1 MSVKH
6 GTGIVPSM
14 IGVFDSGH
22 GGLTVFKALR
32 ARFPHKSF
40 VYLGDHA
47 NAPYGDRH
55 GDDIVALTRNACD
68 RLFAM
73 DCKLVVLGCNTATA
87 VAGRTLQQNWL
98 HTAWPDRKILG
109 IIAPTVEAATQTPWH
124 VQEPVFPQKYN
135 TDTIALFATRVTVDS
150 GVYETE
156 IHKRCPRVRVAAQA
170 CPRLVPLLESGAPR
184 NQLKT
189 AVEEYV
195 AELLGSLPQAP
206 DSAILGCTH
215 YPLVADLFRAALPP
229 QTRLFDQPL
238 AVANGLEDYLAR
250 RPAFGGENG
259 DGGALY
265 YTTGDTSEVARV
277 AEILVGERLPFTGL

>member
-1 MSVKH
+1 
-6 GTGIVPSM
+6 M

-22 GGLTVFKALR
+22 GGLTIFKALQ

-40 VYLGDHA
+40 IYLGDHA
-47 NAPYGDRH
+47 NAPYGDKS
-55 GDDIVALTRNACD
+55 GEEIVELTRAASD
-68 RLFAM
+68 QLFKM
-73 DCKLVVLGCNTATA
+73 GCKLVMLGCNTATA

-98 HTAWPDRKILG
+98 HEAWPGRKLLG

-184 NQLKT
+184 DQLKV

-195 AELLGSLPQAP
+195 AELLGSLPHVP
-206 DSAILGCTH
+206 HSAILGCTH

-238 AVANGLEDYLAR
+238 AVANGLEDYMTRHPDLA
-250 RPAFGGENG
+250 NG
-259 DGGALY
+259 DPTPGGVTY
-265 YTTGDTSEVARV
+265 YTTGDSAEVARV
-277 AEILVGERLPFTGL
+277 AEILVGERLVFEKIKS